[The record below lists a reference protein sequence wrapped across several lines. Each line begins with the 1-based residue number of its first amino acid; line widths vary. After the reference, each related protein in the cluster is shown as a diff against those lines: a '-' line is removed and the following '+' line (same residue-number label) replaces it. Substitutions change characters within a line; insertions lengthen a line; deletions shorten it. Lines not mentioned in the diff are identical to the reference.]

1 MFKHILIPTDGS
13 AVAAKAVKAGV
24 TFAKEIGARITGY
37 YAVDPGSHYAVYGEG
52 YMFDSKFAAELERRA
67 VEIGKRGVA
76 TIGKA
81 AKAAGVPPAGDEGTL
96 ALRGYHRCG
105 EIAEL
110 RRDLYGVE
118 RTPRH
123 LQADHGER
131 HQRGA
136 DALPDPGARLS
147 LVQRGSLPAAR
158 ARPAA
163 SRMRMC
169 FCCTSIR
176 RSS

>member
-81 AKAAGVPPAGDEGTL
+81 AKAAGVPFRPLVTKAPSPYEVSS
-96 ALRGYHRCG
+96 
-105 EIAEL
+105 L
-110 RRDLYGVE
+110 RRNCGAATRSLWR
-118 RTPRH
+118 RT
-123 LQADHGER
+123 
-131 HQRGA
+131 
-136 DALPDPGARLS
+136 DA
-147 LVQRGSLPAAR
+147 
-158 ARPAA
+158 AA
-163 SRMRMC
+163 SPG
-169 FCCTSIR
+169 
-176 RSS
+176 